1 MHRKQTVVPSTR
13 SLLDQSRELLGSGR
27 IPDDSCRGVA
37 EYLGIGYENFRK
49 MFRREFHMPPH
60 TYLIQKRLNAAKEL
74 LLDDTL
80 SIQEIASR
88 TGYPDSFSFSKQF
101 KKYTALTPR
110 EFRSLHQIPRS
121 EGS

>member
-60 TYLIQKRLNAAKEL
+60 TYLIQKRLNTAKEL

-110 EFRSLHQIPRS
+110 EFR
-121 EGS
+121 